1 VPLLTLQSAKGYGF
15 GKHVAAASGIT
26 SDYEAIQTYALSS
39 GGTGS
44 VTFNS
49 GGVFANYRHLQVR
62 WVAKCSRS
70 APNAT
75 MVMTFNGVTTA
86 AGNYIAEQVEWDG
99 TGTFY
104 PSSGALLGY
113 SGLAANTYANYFSVG
128 YANIY
133 NTNSTSVNK
142 PFYTSGVFQQGGSAS
157 GQNNWTITTGSFIA
171 NTDAITSITFA
182 PDSGTFNANTKI
194 ALYGLK

>member
-15 GKHVAAASGIT
+15 GKLAAAAGIV
-26 SDYEAIQTYALSS
+26 SDYEAIQTYSLSS

-49 GGVFANYRHLQVR
+49 GGVWANYKHLQVR
-62 WVAKCSRS
+62 WVAKCSRA

-75 MVMTFNGVTTA
+75 MLMTFNGVNGGT
-86 AGNYIAEQVEWDG
+86 GNYIAEQVEWDG
-99 TGTFY
+99 TGPFY
-104 PSSGALLGY
+104 PSSGGFSANT
-113 SGLAANTYANYFSVG
+113 GLAGNTYANYFSIG
-128 YANIY
+128 YGNIY
-133 NTNSTSVNK
+133 NINSTSVTK
-142 PFYTSGVFQQGGSAS
+142 PFYASGVFQQGGGAS
-157 GQNNWTITTGSFIA
+157 GQNNWTITCGSFIA
-171 NTDAITSITFA
+171 NTNAITSITLA